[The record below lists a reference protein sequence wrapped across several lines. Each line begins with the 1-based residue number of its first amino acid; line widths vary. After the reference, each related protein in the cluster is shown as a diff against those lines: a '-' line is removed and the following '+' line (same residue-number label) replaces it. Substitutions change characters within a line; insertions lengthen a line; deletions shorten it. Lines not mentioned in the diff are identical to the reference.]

1 MVLSCHIFYD
11 SRRQKTSSSYL
22 SFAFKGKH
30 FTHRI
35 HSVDCR
41 FYLSTFVVSYT
52 CAVVSENQNKVG
64 YYTGPL
70 ICTSWRSWQKTHH
83 YFHKQDMKM
92 VEVAQS
98 KSQRQW
104 QKDEGM
110 LRLPSSYPLGSVIDR
125 LVHSQSHPFNSW
137 HIALNSI
144 TGHFYTSSDLYTI
157 SQAYKDLQSHKQTKT
172 NVKWNL
178 ALLLVGKEREEQ
190 STKSSHLAIENIQ
203 YVYGSLIRQENS
215 CIQTLDK

>member
-22 SFAFKGKH
+22 LFASKGKH

-70 ICTSWRSWQKTHH
+70 ICTSWRSWQKKHH

-92 VEVAQS
+92 MEVAQS
-98 KSQRQW
+98 QSQRQW

-110 LRLPSSYPLGSVIDR
+110 LHLPSSYPLGSVIDR

-144 TGHFYTSSDLYTI
+144 TGHFLYIVRPLHHITSIQRRPSVP
-157 SQAYKDLQSHKQTKT
+157 QAYKD
-172 NVKWNL
+172 
-178 ALLLVGKEREEQ
+178 
-190 STKSSHLAIENIQ
+190 
-203 YVYGSLIRQENS
+203 
-215 CIQTLDK
+215 